1 MSTHTIRR
9 GTVLAACMTLLVTV
23 ATLAAVKPAAAAPLQ
38 CADLRLD
45 QLTHGVPVFDVTDM
59 AIAPDETV
67 VMWVGAAGYRH
78 FIGLSGA
85 EPAPAARFDGTAWW
99 GTINPILA
107 DGESIVGISWTATS
121 QGYWMFTSAGRVFP
135 FGDAGFFGDLEQ
147 LDVVPA
153 LPVKGGVATVA
164 GDGYWL
170 FAEDGGI
177 FAFGAAGFHGSV
189 PGALAGTGAQL
200 AAPIVG
206 MAPSSTGEGYTMVGA
221 DGGMFAFGDAPFM
234 GSLPGMGVTPDEPI
248 VDMIASPG
256 GYLQLGADGGTF
268 LFGNAQFQGSIPFG
282 ASCGRISYWPGVGA
296 VSLSGLDF
304 LGADVLATND
314 GYILTDTQGWAYRFG
329 EAVEVPRSGA

>member
-1 MSTHTIRR
+1 MVYAGS
-9 GTVLAACMTLLVTV
+9 LNKNLV
-23 ATLAAVKPAAAAPLQ
+23 ARLQAMGCPA
-38 CADLRLD
+38 
-45 QLTHGVPVFDVTDM
+45 
-59 AIAPDETV
+59 
-67 VMWVGAAGYRH
+67 
-78 FIGLSGA
+78 IGLSGA

-189 PGALAGTGAQL
+189 PGALAGTGAFPLVFARL
-200 AAPIVG
+200 ARRDAASKLP
-206 MAPSSTGEGYTMVGA
+206 PGA
-221 DGGMFAFGDAPFM
+221 
-234 GSLPGMGVTPDEPI
+234 
-248 VDMIASPG
+248 
-256 GYLQLGADGGTF
+256 
-268 LFGNAQFQGSIPFG
+268 
-282 ASCGRISYWPGVGA
+282 
-296 VSLSGLDF
+296 
-304 LGADVLATND
+304 
-314 GYILTDTQGWAYRFG
+314 
-329 EAVEVPRSGA
+329 